1 MPTLQAIGSSS
12 LPNLVIGSPN
22 DQEEIDSARV
32 AVATQAFMKK
42 TELGGKKTKEQR
54 NKARILIGQ
63 DSKFDPI
70 SGSQTAKDIKQQAIE

>member
-12 LPNLVIGSPN
+12 LPHLVIGSPN

-42 TELGGKKTKEQR
+42 TELGGKKSKE
-54 NKARILIGQ
+54 
-63 DSKFDPI
+63 
-70 SGSQTAKDIKQQAIE
+70 